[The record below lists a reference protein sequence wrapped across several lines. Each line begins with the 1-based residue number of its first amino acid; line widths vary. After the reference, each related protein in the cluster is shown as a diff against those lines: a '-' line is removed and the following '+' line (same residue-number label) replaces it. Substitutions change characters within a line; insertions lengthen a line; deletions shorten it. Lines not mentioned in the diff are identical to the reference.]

1 LKSPLGI
8 QLIKFKKK
16 SLSGSSKRWLQRQHN
31 DELVIKAKKLGY
43 RSRAVFKLEEI
54 NQKLKILK
62 RNDIILD
69 LGSSPGSWSQFL
81 RKKGYDNIIAVDILE
96 MEKID
101 KVHFIFGDFTEDD
114 IQEQIRKIYKNVDV
128 ILSDIAANTT
138 GNKKL
143 DSFKTNSVCLEVL
156 DFAYKFLGKNG
167 RVLCKFFNGELD
179 KDIILFS
186 KMNFKKNKIIKPSSS
201 RKDSKENY
209 IYCEI

>member
-1 LKSPLGI
+1 M
-8 QLIKFKKK
+8 IKFKKK

-31 DELVIKAKKLGY
+31 DGLVISAKKLGY

-62 RNDIILD
+62 KNDVILD
-69 LGSSPGSWSQFL
+69 LGSAPGSWCQFL
-81 RKKGYDNIIAVDILE
+81 RKKSYDKIVAVDILE

-101 KVHFIFGDFTEDD
+101 KVQFIFGDFTE
-114 IQEQIRKIYKNVDV
+114 IVTQEQIKNIYQSVDIV
-128 ILSDIAANTT
+128 LSDIAANTT

-143 DSFKTNSVCLEVL
+143 DSFKTNSICLEVL
-156 DFAYKFLGKNG
+156 EFAKKFLSKNG

-186 KMNFKKNKIIKPSSS
+186 KKNFKKNKIIKPSSS

>member
-1 LKSPLGI
+1 M
-8 QLIKFKKK
+8 IKFKKK
-16 SLSGSSKRWLQRQHN
+16 SLSGSSKRWLQRQYN
-31 DELVIKAKKLGY
+31 DELVIRAKKLGY

-62 RNDIILD
+62 KNDIILD
-69 LGSSPGSWSQFL
+69 LGSAPGSWCQFL
-81 RKKGYDNIIAVDILE
+81 RKKSYDKIVAVDILE

-101 KVHFIFGDFTEDD
+101 KVQFIFGDFTE
-114 IQEQIRKIYKNVDV
+114 IVTQEQIKKIYQSVDV
-128 ILSDIAANTT
+128 VLSDIAANTT

-143 DSFKTNSVCLEVL
+143 DSFKTNSICLEVL
-156 DFAYKFLGKNG
+156 EFAKKFLSKNG

-179 KDIILFS
+179 KDVILFS
-186 KMNFKKNKIIKPSSS
+186 KKNFKKNKIIKPSSS

>member
-1 LKSPLGI
+1 M
-8 QLIKFKKK
+8 IKFKKK
-16 SLSGSSKRWLQRQHN
+16 SLSGSSKRWLQRQYN
-31 DELVIKAKKLGY
+31 DELVIRAKKLGY

-62 RNDIILD
+62 KNDIILD
-69 LGSSPGSWSQFL
+69 LGSAPGSWCQFL
-81 RKKGYDNIIAVDILE
+81 RKKSYDKIVAVDILE

-101 KVHFIFGDFTEDD
+101 KVQFIFGDFTE
-114 IQEQIRKIYKNVDV
+114 IVTQEQIKKIYQSVDV
-128 ILSDIAANTT
+128 VLSDIAANTT

-143 DSFKTNSVCLEVL
+143 DSFKTNSICLEVL
-156 DFAYKFLGKNG
+156 EFAKKFLSKNG

-186 KMNFKKNKIIKPSSS
+186 KKNFKKNKIIKPSSS